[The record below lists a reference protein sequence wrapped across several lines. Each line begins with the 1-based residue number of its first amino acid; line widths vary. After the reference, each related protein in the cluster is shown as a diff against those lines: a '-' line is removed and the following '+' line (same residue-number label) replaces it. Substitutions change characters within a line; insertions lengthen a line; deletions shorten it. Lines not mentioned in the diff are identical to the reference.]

1 MRRFS
6 ELLNDVAAAAAAVLN
21 WFCKHDGCEL
31 SHVTMYTCA
40 EEKRQNWTDRQT
52 FVLCSVV
59 GVIRARENAVFFGLR
74 SNVARP
80 AYEDQRAICSAVVS
94 RFVRFIFKNT
104 LNDFC
109 QTNHLK
115 IYWTDLRQVGKFGR
129 TMAVDDQ
136 SEFFDPLSDVA
147 VATYF
152 SSLYPQIEFR

>member
-1 MRRFS
+1 M
-6 ELLNDVAAAAAAVLN
+6 
-21 WFCKHDGCEL
+21 L
-31 SHVTMYTCA
+31 S
-40 EEKRQNWTDRQT
+40 
-52 FVLCSVV
+52 
-59 GVIRARENAVFFGLR
+59 FFGLR

-152 SSLYPQIEFR
+152 SSLYPQIEFG